1 VTLFFSF
8 GGVDLGN
15 ASVRLEGGLQLT
27 AAADGSF
34 ATGTLQVDDPTGA
47 LTLANLAYFTV
58 TETACSQPRCF
69 TGYAYSISVA
79 RGVYRNGAGRL
90 YTIEFAD
97 LNFLIHLRAF
107 HAADAKRPEETIT
120 ARMAWLMASVGMSGL
135 VYDNGYIG
143 AVSSTF
149 LAGERDYR
157 DDGYAAD
164 VLADCVVVA
173 RVFFVYWDP
182 VALQP
187 SLFFES
193 PNAAIND
200 STLRISNVM
209 ADIDETTTFWT
220 YQSGELEAAGD
231 DIYDGVVYTY
241 PGGRIYR
248 QLAST
253 YTTFGIHR
261 DGRVN
266 TDRAR
271 TAARASQQVD
281 QFLTKHSGSTDTI
294 TCTVRLPAAK
304 VNLLEAG
311 MRVQA
316 KFSHMPGFTSFTWT
330 RVTRRT
336 LILTEGTNEFYDLQ
350 LELST
355 AGLNPVGGGDPGVLP
370 HQGCSGPP
378 TIVNDELT
386 SYSAPNSSWSFTP
399 TAGNLL
405 ALLYFELDGFSGTIA
420 PPTGWTN
427 ISQSTTSSAP
437 RADGLV
443 VVVKTSDGT
452 ETNAAWPGS
461 VVSSSAVV
469 YALELSGADP
479 SSFAAAYF
487 HDDSAG
493 AIMTAPAVTPTAGAP
508 VLLFGVFS
516 RGFGGANNGACS
528 PDTGWT
534 TVYNNNSPS
543 PIGTHPNP
551 LIEKKAI
558 SSASGS
564 YSASAN
570 NDSGW
575 ANEWFMGTLAF
586 WCAGSDEPPSTGQ
599 WVYNEIP
606 SPAPGGG
613 ITTFTTNWPF
623 ADGSLT
629 VFVDNVDQTA
639 AVTSY
644 DGVTGSFTLAF
655 DPRSFEVVTVQYQG
669 R

>member
-90 YTIEFAD
+90 YTIEVAD
-97 LNFLIHLRAF
+97 LNVLLHLRAF

-157 DDGYAAD
+157 DDGYADD

-200 STLRISNVM
+200 STLRISNVL
-209 ADIDETTTFWT
+209 ADIDETTTFWS

-253 YTTFGIHR
+253 YTTYGIHR

-281 QFLTKHSGSTDTI
+281 QYLSKHSGSTDTI

-316 KFSHMPGFTSFTWT
+316 KQSHLPGFTNFTWT

-336 LILTEGTNEFYDLQ
+336 LILTEGTNEFYDVQ

-355 AGLNPVGGGDPGVLP
+355 AGLNSVGGGDPGGLP
-370 HQGCSGPP
+370 APPCS
-378 TIVNDELT
+378 DEH
-386 SYSAPNSSWSFTP
+386 YYANSIYDSVPQFFDDAGTDAGS
-399 TAGNLL
+399 TAGW
-405 ALLYFELDGFSGTIA
+405 I
-420 PPTGWTN
+420 
-427 ISQSTTSSAP
+427 
-437 RADGLV
+437 
-443 VVVKTSDGT
+443 
-452 ETNAAWPGS
+452 
-461 VVSSSAVV
+461 
-469 YALELSGADP
+469 
-479 SSFAAAYF
+479 
-487 HDDSAG
+487 HD
-493 AIMTAPAVTPTAGAP
+493 
-508 VLLFGVFS
+508 
-516 RGFGGANNGACS
+516 
-528 PDTGWT
+528 
-534 TVYNNNSPS
+534 TVYNWTVTVTESTVS
-543 PIGTHPNP
+543 GTGFGTFTIRDVGSGHVYVNVTVTGTPADTGSFNTGGGFGLSGN
-551 LIEKKAI
+551 LIA
-558 SSASGS
+558 ALTLVH
-564 YSASAN
+564 
-570 NDSGW
+570 NDTSVQDLTIDFFVDPSGW
-575 ANEWFMGTLAF
+575 VIPD
-586 WCAGSDEPPSTGQ
+586 CPPPSSGQ

-606 SPAPGGG
+606 TPAPGGG
-613 ITTFTTNWPF
+613 NRVFYTAFPF
-623 ADGSLT
+623 ADGSLS
-629 VFVDNVDQTA
+629 VFVDNVDETA

-655 DPRSFEVVTVQYQG
+655 DPRSFEVVTDQYQG